1 VQKHAVEQQEVT
13 SDSCQIKQG
22 LCKWPWPNEVLFWH
36 LPAQTEKNDGKSLRI
51 KCHCSIRFQKL

>member
-22 LCKWPWPNEVLFWH
+22 LCKWPWPNVVLFWH
-36 LPAQTEKNDGKSLRI
+36 LPAHTAKNDEKSLRI
-51 KCHCSIRFQKL
+51 KCHCSIRFKKL